1 MIYLSLKFNFQERSS
16 ANLTSDT
23 RLSYEDSGSND
34 SSYESYGFN
43 EISFVERYQPTKNR
57 DLSLSMTSTRYFY
70 DVIITMRPL
79 RDGLTVT

>member
-1 MIYLSLKFNFQERSS
+1 MNHENSEFKSVFQERSS

-43 EISFVERYQPTKNR
+43 EISFVERYLGYR
-57 DLSLSMTSTRYFY
+57 L
-70 DVIITMRPL
+70 
-79 RDGLTVT
+79 

>member
-1 MIYLSLKFNFQERSS
+1 MQNYVIGSLGFEASISVDQNYSGLNYSGTKQFIQIWFQERSS

-43 EISFVERYQPTKNR
+43 EISFVERYLGYR
-57 DLSLSMTSTRYFY
+57 L
-70 DVIITMRPL
+70 
-79 RDGLTVT
+79 

>member
-1 MIYLSLKFNFQERSS
+1 MINMNHENSEFKSVFQERSS

-43 EISFVERYQPTKNR
+43 EISFVERYLGSSHSKI
-57 DLSLSMTSTRYFY
+57 
-70 DVIITMRPL
+70 VIYHNI
-79 RDGLTVT
+79 

>member
-1 MIYLSLKFNFQERSS
+1 MNHENSSFKSDFQERSS

-43 EISFVERYQPTKNR
+43 EISFVERYLGSSQSKFLINHN
-57 DLSLSMTSTRYFY
+57 L
-70 DVIITMRPL
+70 
-79 RDGLTVT
+79 